1 MTPIDQLLLGFLGLI
16 AAVTAIYMPQP
27 GSLLLEEA
35 AMAASV
41 VVAARLRAR
50 SRTLD
55 FLHAFL
61 PVPILGML
69 INLIGPVIAQMNP
82 VRWDVELANLDRQ
95 LFGRMA
101 TGWRNAAGRPVWLC
115 EAASLAYASYYVL
128 PVASAVVLWAR
139 RRSEEF
145 DRYIFALGAALV
157 ASYAAYFAAPA
168 TGPRVPDAL
177 AQAQLGGAQLS
188 AALRSFL
195 HAAERNQLDAFPSGH
210 TAVSIVFL
218 AQAWTMFP
226 RQRLP
231 FAAAVAAIIFS
242 TVFLSLHYV
251 VDVAAGAA
259 LAVAVLG
266 LLRPMSRSAVR
277 SAVDEAP
284 GI

>member
-1 MTPIDQLLLGFLGLI
+1 
-16 AAVTAIYMPQP
+16 
-27 GSLLLEEA
+27 
-35 AMAASV
+35 
-41 VVAARLRAR
+41 
-50 SRTLD
+50 
-55 FLHAFL
+55 
-61 PVPILGML
+61 ML

-82 VRWDVELANLDRQ
+82 VRWDAELANVDHQ

-101 TGWRNAAGRPVWLC
+101 SGWRNAAGRPVWLC

-128 PVASAVVLWAR
+128 PVAAAVVLWAR

-145 DRYIFALGAALV
+145 DRYIFALSVALL

-195 HAAERNQLDAFPSGH
+195 QAAERNQLDAFPSGH

-218 AQAWTMFP
+218 AQSWTLFP

-251 VDVAAGAA
+251 VDAAAGAA
-259 LAVAVLG
+259 LAVVVLG
-266 LLRPMSRSAVR
+266 LLRATSRSAVR
-277 SAVDEAP
+277 RAVDEAP

>member
-1 MTPIDQLLLGFLGLI
+1 VTPIDQLLLGFLGSI
-16 AAVTAIYMPQP
+16 AAVTAIYVPRP
-27 GSLLLEEA
+27 ASLLLEEA

-69 INLIGPVIAQMNP
+69 INLIGPLIAQMNP
-82 VRWDVELANLDRQ
+82 ARWDAYLANLDGQ
-95 LFGRMA
+95 LFGRVA

-128 PVASAVVLWAR
+128 PVASAAVLWAR
-139 RRSEEF
+139 RRSDEF
-145 DRYIFALGAALV
+145 DRFIFALGAALL

-195 HAAERNQLDAFPSGH
+195 RAVERNQLDAFPSGH

-218 AQAWTMFP
+218 AQAWPLFP

-259 LAVAVLG
+259 LALVVLG
-266 LLRPMSRSAVR
+266 LLRALSKSAVR
-277 SAVDEAP
+277 RAVNEAP

>member
-1 MTPIDQLLLGFLGLI
+1 MTPIDQLLLGFLGVI
-16 AAVTAIYMPQP
+16 AAVTAIYVP
-27 GSLLLEEA
+27 GPGPLLLEEA

-61 PVPILGML
+61 PVPLLGML

-82 VRWDVELANLDRQ
+82 ARWDVQLASVDRQ

-101 TGWRNAAGRPVWLC
+101 SGWRDAGGRPVWLC

-145 DRYIFALGAALV
+145 DRFIFALGVALL

-168 TGPRVPDAL
+168 AGPRVPDAL
-177 AQAQLGGAQLS
+177 AQAQLGGAQVS

-195 HAAERNQLDAFPSGH
+195 REAERNQLDAFPSGH

-218 AQAWTMFP
+218 AQAWSLFP

-259 LAVAVLG
+259 LAVVVLG
-266 LLRPMSRSAVR
+266 LLRAMSRSAVR
-277 SAVDEAP
+277 RAVDEAP